1 MDTLSG
7 EALARYKDK
16 LEVVG
21 LSDCLNGSP
30 AERVTTAL
38 GFGTLSNLNLSKIV
52 TKTVPSTI
60 FFN

>member
-21 LSDCLNGSP
+21 LSDFPPRSQHHYTVLLILVFTGS
-30 AERVTTAL
+30 EL
-38 GFGTLSNLNLSKIV
+38 DMGHF
-52 TKTVPSTI
+52 
-60 FFN
+60 